1 MIVLRHVQYFV
12 KICGLVGPK
21 MDFAIARAI

>member
-1 MIVLRHVQYFV
+1 MIVLRHGQYFV

-21 MDFAIARAI
+21 MALAIARAI